1 MSTHLTAQ
9 PPYEPDDDCDAYV
22 LMDPRAALLDQL
34 DEPPPMERPR
44 WRGAQLRAAQD
55 RGQDVEWRALLGARR
70 QFVAAAA
77 PSLWQRLTRRLRR
90 ES

>member
-70 QFVAAAA
+70 QFVVAAA